1 MKAKTTCRSTAGI
14 TEMELL
20 LSEDERRDERE
31 TDELIEAIRAAEF
44 EEKGSQP

>member
-1 MKAKTTCRSTAGI
+1 MKTETTCRPTAGI

-20 LSEDERRDERE
+20 LSEDERRTERE
-31 TDELIEAIRAAEF
+31 TDEFIETLRAAEF